1 MIEKKVLR
9 QKLIKRTL
17 YTLAIFLVIFLCLDF
32 IIYQRLSHILYNDV
46 DNGISDAMEIL
57 KDTLRDKKI
66 NNYIINIKTNP
77 RVICV
82 IRNSA
87 RRDNE

>member
-46 DNGISDAMEIL
+46 DNGISYAMEIL

-82 IRNSA
+82 IRNSS

>member
-46 DNGISDAMEIL
+46 DNGISDAKEIL

-66 NNYIINIKTNP
+66 NNYIKNIKTNP

-82 IRNSA
+82 IRNSS

>member
-32 IIYQRLSHILYNDV
+32 IIYQRLSHILYKDV

-82 IRNSA
+82 IRNSS